1 MTRVLIVG
9 GGIAGPVAAMAL
21 QRAGIQAVVYGAAAS
36 QVTAEFVHDP
46 VAAA

>member
-9 GGIAGPVAAMAL
+9 GGVAGQVAAMAL
-21 QRAGIQAVVYGAAAS
+21 QRVGIRAVVYEADAA